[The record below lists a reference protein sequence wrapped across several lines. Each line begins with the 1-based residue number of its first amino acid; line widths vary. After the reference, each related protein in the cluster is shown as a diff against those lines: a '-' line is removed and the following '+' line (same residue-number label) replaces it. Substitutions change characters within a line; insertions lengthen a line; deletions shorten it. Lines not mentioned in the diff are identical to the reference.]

1 MSSRRGFL
9 SGVVLLL
16 SLSGGALGSGIA
28 IGVHGFTLDLSVAL
42 ARAPQAVEAALTAVG
57 VPEEEIAQAIGEMEE
72 GLAEVPTLVPVPL
85 LGGSIEIGLPLVV
98 IDGVR
103 LSGGFLDD
111 RLTRGIAGLLGIGI
125 PAPLAEGTFGE
136 GEGAGTYSA
145 DLSFSTFFLSAEAV
159 KRVDLVLLGFVLGL
173 GLDVVQGEVTPLLEV
188 DVPGHEAEVEAA
200 LAALHLDELRWSA
213 FALHGGVGIE
223 LGPPFLRL
231 FAEARFL
238 LPLGGPTGFWGLTVG
253 DLGFSLGMVIH
264 F

>member
-1 MSSRRGFL
+1 MSARCGL
-9 SGVVLLL
+9 LVGVVLCL
-16 SLSGGALGSGIA
+16 SLSGAAAATGIA
-28 IGVHGFTLDLSVAL
+28 FGLHGYTLDLGAAL
-42 ARAPQAVEAALTAVG
+42 ARVPQAVEAALTAVG
-57 VPEEEIAQAIGEMEE
+57 IPEEEIAQAIGEMEE
-72 GLAEVPTLVPVPL
+72 GLGEVPTQVPVPL
-85 LGGSIEIGLPLVV
+85 LGGAIEVGLPLVV

-103 LSGGFLDD
+103 LSGGLLNDGI
-111 RLTRGIAGLLGIGI
+111 TRGLAGLFGVEI
-125 PAPLAEGTFGE
+125 PQPLAEGTFGE

-145 DLSFSTFFLSAEAV
+145 DLAFSASLLSAEAV
-159 KRVDLVLLGFVLGL
+159 KRFDLVLLGFVLGL
-173 GLDVVQGEVTPLLEV
+173 GLDVVQGQVTPLLDV

-238 LPLGGPTGFWGLTVG
+238 VPLGGSTGFWGLRPG

>member
-1 MSSRRGFL
+1 MSARYGLLWAAVLCLFL
-9 SGVVLLL
+9 SGT
-16 SLSGGALGSGIA
+16 AAATGIA
-28 IGVHGFTLDLSVAL
+28 FGLHGYTLDLEAAL
-42 ARAPQAVEAALTAVG
+42 ARVPQAAEAAMTAVG
-57 VPEEEIAQAIGEMEE
+57 VPEEEIAQAIGDMEA

-103 LSGGFLDD
+103 LSFGLLND
-111 RLTRGIAGLLGIGI
+111 RIARGLTGLLGVEI
-125 PAPLAEGTFGE
+125 PKPLVEGTLGE

-145 DLSFSTFFLSAEAV
+145 DLAFSTFLLSAEAV
-159 KRVDLVLLGFVLGL
+159 KRFDLVLLGLVLGL
-173 GLDVVQGEVTPLLEV
+173 GLDVVQGYVTPLLDV
-188 DVPGHEAEVEAA
+188 DIPGHEAEVEAA
-200 LAALHLDELRWSA
+200 LAALHPDALHWSS
-213 FALHGGVGIE
+213 FGLHGGVGIE

-238 LPLGGPTGFWGLTVG
+238 VPLGSSTGFWGLRSG